1 MELEVVVKIVVNEFL
16 SYKISLFKNIF
27 KKIKLDLNLATNA
40 GNLNT

>member
-27 KKIKLDLNLATNA
+27 LKNKNQPFDIFWA
-40 GNLNT
+40 

>member
-16 SYKISLFKNIF
+16 SYKISLFKNNF
-27 KKIKLDLNLATNA
+27 LKNKLDLNLATNA

>member
-16 SYKISLFKNIF
+16 SYKISLFKNSF
-27 KKIKLDLNLATNA
+27 LKNKLDLNLATNA